1 MDHSLFS
8 ALGGGW
14 KISRG
19 GESLG
24 FQSKTK
30 RRSVIANRV
39 WKRDYKKKIERQ
51 LSANKGGSGI
61 IRIFASLFED
71 PGIGL

>member
-8 ALGGGW
+8 ALGGGMEDFW
-14 KISRG
+14 GG

-30 RRSVIANRV
+30 KRSVIANRV
-39 WKRDYKKKIERQ
+39 WKRDYKK
-51 LSANKGGSGI
+51 N
-61 IRIFASLFED
+61 
-71 PGIGL
+71 

>member
-1 MDHSLFS
+1 M
-8 ALGGGW
+8 
-14 KISRG
+14 KISRGG

-51 LSANKGGSGI
+51 LSAHKGGSGI
-61 IRIFASLFED
+61 ISLF
-71 PGIGL
+71 